1 IGPLWRRLAR
11 GRAWSPAEIA
21 VAVAIAMAACMWPGS
36 GFWRYFP
43 TIVTMPAH
51 WNKASAGWKAA
62 GMMSYLPGASPEVAP
77 GQVLDWEALATRLL
91 NAGQGAGDPLL
102 RGLWSSLDD
111 AAREAARDVAAGDE
125 RTATR
130 HALLRGINAAIE
142 AG

>member
-1 IGPLWRRLAR
+1 
-11 GRAWSPAEIA
+11 
-21 VAVAIAMAACMWPGS
+21 
-36 GFWRYFP
+36 
-43 TIVTMPAH
+43 
-51 WNKASAGWKAA
+51 
-62 GMMSYLPGASPEVAP
+62 
-77 GQVLDWEALATRLL
+77 DWEALATRLL

-142 AG
+142 AGTLVEAEPDSDAWERSHRVRAALAEALPGVIVPSPR